1 MHDYHRVLHRA
12 DYHRLLMEECE
23 RLQVNIRTD
32 ADVAEIDFHRTQ
44 VFLKGGEAITS
55 DAIIGADGR

>member
-1 MHDYHRVLHRA
+1 
-12 DYHRLLMEECE
+12 MEECE

-44 VFLKGGEAITS
+44 VFLKGGEAIES
-55 DAIIGADGR
+55 DAIIGADGQ